1 MLEKSLIEHCSATLS
16 GLKCANLFN
25 YFFTD
30 EQQLHDELAYWNTNL
45 APKGIQLTV
54 LRQKSNSALV
64 YIYRTS
70 KLSARLLQPE
80 TKQFL
85 YEYGYT
91 DMSVQAVISRLSA
104 RIQLTDS
111 FPHEIGIM
119 LDYPLCDV
127 IGFITHKGENCK
139 CVGTWKVYGD
149 EHEAVK
155 QFCKLKKCKSLYK
168 NLYNKGKSVMRLTVA
183 A

>member
-1 MLEKSLIEHCSATLS
+1 MLEKCFIEHCSATLS

-30 EQQLHDELAYWNTNL
+30 EQQLTEELKLWNSHFRS
-45 APKGIQLTV
+45 KGIQLSV
-54 LRQKSNSALV
+54 LRQKSNSAL
-64 YIYRTS
+64 IYMCRPVR
-70 KLSARLLQPE
+70 LSRRLANSDTAR
-80 TKQFL
+80 FL
-85 YEYGYT
+85 SGYGYT
-91 DMSVQAVISRLSA
+91 DMSVQAVIARLSA

-111 FPHEIGIM
+111 FPHEIGVM

-139 CVGTWKVYGD
+139 CTGIWKVYGD
-149 EHEAVK
+149 EKEAVR
-155 QFCKLKKCKSLYK
+155 QFGKLKKCKSIYK
-168 NLYNKGKSVMRLTVA
+168 NLYNKGRSVMRLTVA